1 VTTTAELPA
10 LVWAGGNRPA
20 VRDVPR
26 PADRPGWVRVSV
38 EVVGLCGSDLHI
50 LADEHI
56 RARPGIV
63 LGHEFSG
70 RLAEPAGDLP
80 AGTPVFVDPM
90 VRCGRCDACR
100 RELRTV
106 CENLTSVGIDYPG
119 AACPEVLVPAENLFP
134 LPPTL
139 DLRRAGLIEPVAVAV
154 RAVTRSGLGPGSRV
168 HVVGAGPIGCLVALV
183 ALVAERRGATVTV
196 AEPAEARA
204 RAARDL
210 GLATVDPAAP
220 RAVNDVVLDAT
231 GAPAVAAGICDWA
244 RPGGTVVVVGA
255 YPPQPPAFDLLRVMF
270 AELRV
275 IGTRIYDRPDILAAI
290 DLLDRDPGRLPDV
303 VTEVVPLADA
313 VRAVDDLRAGR
324 ALKILLDPTATEA

>member
-1 VTTTAELPA
+1 VTTTAVLPA
-10 LVWAGGNRPA
+10 LVWAGGDRPA

-26 PADRPGWVRVSV
+26 PEDRPGWVRVAV
-38 EVVGLCGSDLHI
+38 AVVGLCGSDLHI

-63 LGHEFSG
+63 LGHEFCG
-70 RLAEPAGDLP
+70 RLVEPAGELP

-90 VRCGRCDACR
+90 VRCGHCDACR

-119 AACPEVLVPAENLFP
+119 AACREVLVPVENLFP

-154 RAVTRSGLGPGSRV
+154 RAVTRSGLASGDRV

-183 ALVAERRGATVTV
+183 AERRGATVTV
-196 AEPAEARA
+196 AEPVEARA
-204 RAARDL
+204 RAARGL
-210 GLATVDPAAP
+210 GLTTVDPATP

-231 GAPAVAAGICDWA
+231 GVPAVAAGICDWA

-255 YPPQPPAFDLLRVMF
+255 HPPQPPPFDLLRVMF
-270 AELRV
+270 AELTV

-290 DLLDRDPGRLPDV
+290 ELLDGDPGRLPDV
-303 VTEVVPLADA
+303 VSEVVPLADA
-313 VRAVDDLRAGR
+313 VRAVEDLRAGR
-324 ALKILLDPTATEA
+324 ALKILLDPTGTEV